1 MGQSESSLSLSQT
14 GTDFSRVNNL
24 RPISDRPEK
33 PEKRHI
39 RELSPSLS
47 SNSTMYQSLRS
58 YVGKNAKLP
67 GYMDYLHLS
76 TADVAILKGSWA
88 VLEEQVT
95 RVGVDFFLDLINNH
109 EEIRLVF
116 RQQPHIPVYELKA
129 NEDLNRHGMYV
140 LGAIKKIVN
149 KIDDTEY
156 LEKLFDDLS
165 DKHRRIGVEASGMDV
180 FGKVFCKVMRPI
192 LLEKKKWKP
201 EIKDSWMTFFSSIV
215 KVMKK
220 SETKAENQNQ
230 NQTDLEEHSEH
241 RGDLRQQVFRRN
253 NYDRHLIEV
262 GCVTF
267 TQLFAQYPMMEF
279 LGKFDNMEVE
289 GVSIGEALKSHA
301 EAIGSVV
308 AEIQENAGNPERI
321 RMSLA
326 QAGNRRYMDGVE
338 RQQLDMLGP
347 ILAHV
352 IRPLVWEKCLWSV
365 ELEKA
370 WTHLFDIVACLM
382 KLGYPHEFEEDEVFP
397 NMAETVIIKDTWETI
412 HKQVKAI
419 GMEAFEK
426 LFALNSDM
434 SAYLPQTDDLDQE
447 ETRRLSDKV
456 KSHAKLTMETLEQ
469 VIAAIP
475 DMTEVYNVITKMKKL
490 HPQTGLL
497 EVIGPVF
504 CNTTRH
510 FLLIQGRWS
519 LDVERAWLALFGELS
534 AMIRASYMTD
544 SS

>member
-1 MGQSESSLSLSQT
+1 LKPVTE
-14 GTDFSRVNNL
+14 
-24 RPISDRPEK
+24 RPEK
-33 PEKRHI
+33 DRGSRHS

-88 VLEEQVT
+88 VLEEHVT
-95 RVGVDFFLDLINNH
+95 RVGVDFFLDLMNNH
-109 EEIRLVF
+109 EEIKLVF
-116 RQQPHIPVYELKA
+116 RQMPNIPVYELKA
-129 NEDLNRHGMYV
+129 TEDLNRHGMYV

-165 DKHRRIGVEASGMDV
+165 DKHRRLGVEASGMDV

-220 SETKAENQNQ
+220 SETKAENQT
-230 NQTDLEEHSEH
+230 QTELEEHDTH
-241 RGDLRQQVFRRN
+241 RDQMFRRN
-253 NYDRHLIEV
+253 TYDRHLIEV
-262 GCVTF
+262 GCTSF
-267 TQLFAQYPMMEF
+267 TELFTHCPIMDYLAE
-279 LGKFDNMEVE
+279 FDNMEVE
-289 GVSIGEALKSHA
+289 GVCIGEALRSHA
-301 EAIGSVV
+301 LAIGSVV
-308 AEIQENAGNPERI
+308 QEIQENAGNPERI

-326 QAGNRRYMDGVE
+326 GAGHRRYQEGVA

-382 KLGYPHEFEEDEVFP
+382 KLGYPQEFDEDEVFP
-397 NMAETVIIKDTWETI
+397 NMSETVILKDTWAVI
-412 HKQVKAI
+412 SKQTKAI
-419 GMEAFEK
+419 GPEAWEK
-426 LFALNSDM
+426 LFSLNSDM
-434 SAYLPQTDDLDQE
+434 SSYLVQSEDLDRE

-456 KSHAKLTMETLEQ
+456 RGHARLTLETLHQ
-469 VIAAIP
+469 VISVMP
-475 DMTEVYNVITKMKKL
+475 DMEEVYNVIIKL
-490 HPQTGLL
+490 KRTQPGTCLL

-519 LDVERAWLALFGELS
+519 LDVERAWLALFGELA
-534 AMIRASYMTD
+534 AMIRESYN
-544 SS
+544 SN